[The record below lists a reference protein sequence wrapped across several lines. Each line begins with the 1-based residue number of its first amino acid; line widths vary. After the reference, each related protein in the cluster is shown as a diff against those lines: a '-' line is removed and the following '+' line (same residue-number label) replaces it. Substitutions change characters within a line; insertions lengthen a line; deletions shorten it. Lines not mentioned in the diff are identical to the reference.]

1 MTFHLKSEKSPK
13 LKPNINF
20 FVIFFLVLKTLV
32 RNERK
37 SPIIS
42 AADITYYGDE
52 GLQ

>member
-13 LKPNINF
+13 HKPNINF

-42 AADITYYGDE
+42 AVDIAYYGDE
-52 GLQ
+52 GPQ

>member
-1 MTFHLKSEKSPK
+1 MIFHLKSEKSPK
-13 LKPNINF
+13 LKPSINF
-20 FVIFFLVLKTLV
+20 FVIFFLVLV

-42 AADITYYGDE
+42 AADIAYYRDE

>member
-1 MTFHLKSEKSPK
+1 MIFHLKSEKSPK
-13 LKPNINF
+13 LKPSINF
-20 FVIFFLVLKTLV
+20 FVILFLVLV

-42 AADITYYGDE
+42 AADIAYYRDE

>member
-20 FVIFFLVLKTLV
+20 FVILFLVLV

-42 AADITYYGDE
+42 AVDIAYYRDE

>member
-1 MTFHLKSEKSPK
+1 MTFHLKSEKFPK
-13 LKPNINF
+13 HKPNINF

-42 AADITYYGDE
+42 AVDIAYYGDE

>member
-1 MTFHLKSEKSPK
+1 MIFHLKSEKSPK

-42 AADITYYGDE
+42 AADIAYYRDE